1 MNRRQASL
9 QLHPRAP
16 VRLQSAVEGDG
27 GVDVRRAVPGHVED
41 RRAEGARRAEHGLP
55 VGGDLPGEGEVGAL
69 HVGGHE
75 EAEVARVDLAREV
88 LLVDGGEREGVQR
101 GGRGRGAA
109 AFGGGAA
116 EVIPANKCV
125 YDGDCSKF
133 VRVAVTITEPPTM
146 ILWPVMFIANN
157 NVN

>member
-1 MNRRQASL
+1 MITQITDLRRHQASL
-9 QLHPRAP
+9 QFHPRTL
-16 VRLQSAVEGDG
+16 VGLQSTVEGDG
-27 GVDVRRAVPGHVED
+27 GVDVRRAVAGHVED
-41 RRAEGARRAEHGLP
+41 RRSEGARGAEHGLP
-55 VGGDLPGEGEVGAL
+55 VGRDLPGQGEVGAL

-116 EVIPANKCV
+116 EVIPANVCMMGIV
-125 YDGDCSKF
+125 QSLCELQLQS
-133 VRVAVTITEPPTM
+133 RNLRP
-146 ILWPVMFIANN
+146 
-157 NVN
+157 